1 MSETDIKRWCHIL
14 LNETAQGKNNTKCPP
29 VAVSILH
36 ECYLH
41 TCQYLPVIYIKKKPK
56 QSTISVFTGFFN
68 FNKLF
73 NIERICSLSVLH

>member
-14 LNETAQGKNNTKCPP
+14 LNETTQGKNNTKCPP

-41 TCQYLPVIYIKKKPK
+41 TCQYLPVIYIKKKNQNNPPS
-56 QSTISVFTGFFN
+56 QSSQVSLISISFLT
-68 FNKLF
+68 
-73 NIERICSLSVLH
+73 

>member
-41 TCQYLPVIYIKKKPK
+41 TCQYLPVIYIKKKKNQNNPPS
-56 QSTISVFTGFFN
+56 QSSQVSLISISFLT
-68 FNKLF
+68 
-73 NIERICSLSVLH
+73 